1 MDVVPE
7 GDFSAWSR
15 EPFSGEIFEEN
26 GEKYIFGRGAID
38 DKQAVLAIMETL
50 DRLIKNGNQPKRSF
64 YVAFGHDEEV
74 SGNQGAGKISKELSN
89 MVNDKYEKIGFI
101 LDEGM
106 FVMDGVFPG
115 VDQPVAYVGV
125 VEKGWAN
132 VELSVQGVQGH
143 SSTPPKESAV
153 GILAHAMAKLEDTR
167 QPSRFGHSVEYD
179 TMSHVAP
186 YASFGYKLVLGNLWL
201 FKDIVAKI
209 LSNDAKTDAIQRTTS
224 AITVVNAGIKS
235 NVIPNEASALVN
247 HRIHPADSVQDVID
261 NDNKIIDDSRVK
273 VNLLSGSFPA
283 SKVSPYDSES
293 MSFQIIVNSANEI
306 FPNAHITPGVMVAN
320 TDTKHYQLLCDNIYR
335 FQPVLLH
342 KSDISR
348 FHGIDE
354 RISVRNY
361 IQVVEFYHRLVTN
374 ADFDT
379 VEMSAAIEISPNN
392 DDLVEIFNDEN
403 SEDFGMMLED
413 YNDALNDTTAQ
424 LNNNNSH
431 DEN

>member
-1 MDVVPE
+1 MCFCK
-7 GDFSAWSR
+7 FS
-15 EPFSGEIFEEN
+15 FF
-26 GEKYIFGRGAID
+26 
-38 DKQAVLAIMETL
+38 
-50 DRLIKNGNQPKRSF
+50 
-64 YVAFGHDEEV
+64 
-74 SGNQGAGKISKELSN
+74 
-89 MVNDKYEKIGFI
+89 IGFI

-261 NDNKIIDDSRVK
+261 NDNKIIDDSRYVDHSSEIRGLCSTK
-273 VNLLSGSFPA
+273 CSCETLQNLFDFMLKKTCLEFLWFFISLNFTFLHYERPDLCNQRPKAFKGINLKFHRFDYTLKIANFEVFCWNISL
-283 SKVSPYDSES
+283 
-293 MSFQIIVNSANEI
+293 SANLSFMKSGHEEI
-306 FPNAHITPGVMVAN
+306 ICLI
-320 TDTKHYQLLCDNIYR
+320 YQ
-335 FQPVLLH
+335 
-342 KSDISR
+342 
-348 FHGIDE
+348 
-354 RISVRNY
+354 
-361 IQVVEFYHRLVTN
+361 
-374 ADFDT
+374 
-379 VEMSAAIEISPNN
+379 SPN
-392 DDLVEIFNDEN
+392 VGRVAQRKKSSTN
-403 SEDFGMMLED
+403 S
-413 YNDALNDTTAQ
+413 TA
-424 LNNNNSH
+424 
-431 DEN
+431 